1 MKKTFLLFFL
11 IFPLLFTLVE
21 PKSGRS
27 VQLHNIRFYAYPDYT
42 RVVLD
47 LSSSMK
53 VQEKIL
59 PGQNLTRLYFDL
71 LNCDFSRLYP
81 EANKKE
87 ILIKSGNL
95 KKIRLGER
103 SKKNLRIVFDFD
115 KIGKYDKFYLTS
127 PFRVVFDIFQDDINH
142 FDKSVASSTDR
153 VESVPEQIDGQY
165 SIVRQLG
172 LGVKRIVI
180 DPGHGGKDPGTFNR
194 SMKLYE
200 KTITLDLARR
210 LKSVFDK
217 HSSYEIILT
226 RERDQYISLEERTAI
241 ANSKKSDLF
250 VSIHVNSAPRKNT
263 RGIET
268 FYLNLTTDSWSMS
281 VAAQENAISKKS
293 IGEMKSIVEQIVKNA
308 KRSESRILSQFIQK
322 HVVKQLKSKYSKISS
337 LGVKKAPFYVLVGAR
352 MPASLVETS
361 FLSNAQEAKRLK
373 TSYYRYLIANGL
385 YYGIISYIKS
395 LGKN

>member
-1 MKKTFLLFFL
+1 
-11 IFPLLFTLVE
+11 
-21 PKSGRS
+21 
-27 VQLHNIRFYAYPDYT
+27 
-42 RVVLD
+42 
-47 LSSSMK
+47 MK
-53 VQEKIL
+53 VQEKVL

-71 LNCDFSRLYP
+71 LNCGFSRSYP
-81 EANKKE
+81 DANRKE

-95 KKIRLGER
+95 KKIRLG
-103 SKKNLRIVFDFD
+103 KTNKNGLRIVFDFD

-127 PFRVVFDIFQDDINH
+127 PFRIVFDIFQDEINH
-142 FDKSVASSTDR
+142 FDKSVSSITDR
-153 VESVPEQIDGQY
+153 VESVPEKIDGQY
-165 SIVRQLG
+165 SMVRQLG

-194 SMKLYE
+194 SLKLYE
-200 KTITLDLARR
+200 KTITLDLAKR
-210 LKSVFDK
+210 LKNLLEKNSN
-217 HSSYEIILT
+217 YEIILT
-226 RERDQYISLEERTAI
+226 RESDRYISLEERTAI
-241 ANSKKSDLF
+241 ANSKKCDLF
-250 VSIHVNSAPRKNT
+250 ISIHVNAAPRKTT

-308 KRSESRILSQFIQK
+308 KKSESRILSQFIQQ
-322 HVVKQLKSKYSKISS
+322 HVVKQLKTKYSKISS

-361 FLSNAQEAKRLK
+361 FLSNTQEAKRLK

>member
-1 MKKTFLLFFL
+1 MKKAFFFL
-11 IFPLLFTLVE
+11 FLFILLIANLSTK
-21 PKSGRS
+21 KSN
-27 VQLHNIRFYAYPDYT
+27 QLLNIRYYAYPDYT

-47 LSSSMK
+47 LSASLK
-53 VQEKIL
+53 VQEKFL

-71 LNCDFSRLYP
+71 LDCDFSKAYP

-95 KKIRLGER
+95 KRIRLGKRE
-103 SKKNLRIVFDFD
+103 KHDLRVVFDFD
-115 KIGKYDKFYLTS
+115 KIGKYDKFYLSS

-142 FDKSVASSTDR
+142 IDRSVLAQPDR
-153 VESVPEQIDGQY
+153 VDSTPEQIESQY
-165 SIVRQLG
+165 SMVRQLG
-172 LGVKRIVI
+172 LGVHRIVI

-194 SMKLYE
+194 SLKLYE
-200 KTITLDLARR
+200 KNITLDLARR
-210 LKSVFDK
+210 LKSLFK
-217 HSSYEIILT
+217 KNSKYEIILT
-226 RERDQYISLEERTAI
+226 RERDRYISLEERTAI

-250 VSIHVNSAPRKNT
+250 VSIHVNSAPRKTT

-268 FYLNLTTDSWSMS
+268 YYLNLTSDPWSMS
-281 VAAQENAISKKS
+281 VAAQENAIGKKS
-293 IGEMKSIVEQIVKNA
+293 IGEMETIVKQIVKNA
-308 KRSESRILSQFIQK
+308 KKSESRILSQFIQK
-322 HVVKQLKSKYSKISS
+322 HVVKQLKSKYSKITN
-337 LGVKKAPFYVLVGAR
+337 LGVKKAPFYVLIGAR

-361 FLSNAQEAKRLK
+361 FLSNMYEARRLK